1 VRLVEVLVTVVRTA
15 LVLVVLGVLLVAVV
29 VRVAGRCIEGV
40 LLLRRLGHVLLLV
53 VLLVLVRPVAL
64 ALVMV
69 LLNCS
74 LEEFLYDQ
82 SLHGLV

>member
-1 VRLVEVLVTVVRTA
+1 VRLVEVLVTVVRMV
-15 LVLVVLGVLLVAVV
+15 LVLVVLGVL
-29 VRVAGRCIEGV
+29 RVAGRSIEGV

-74 LEEFLYDQ
+74 LEEFPYDQ

>member
-1 VRLVEVLVTVVRTA
+1 VRLVEVLVTVVRTV
-15 LVLVVLGVLLVAVV
+15 LVLVVLGVL
-29 VRVAGRCIEGV
+29 RVAGRSIEGV
-40 LLLRRLGHVLLLV
+40 LLLLRRLGRVLLLV

>member
-1 VRLVEVLVTVVRTA
+1 VRLVEVLVTVVV
-15 LVLVVLGVLLVAVV
+15 LLVVLGVLPVV
-29 VRVAGRCIEGV
+29 VDRCIEGV
-40 LLLRRLGHVLLLV
+40 LLLRHLGRVLLLV

>member
-1 VRLVEVLVTVVRTA
+1 VEVVRLVGRCIGGVLLPLGRLVR
-15 LVLVVLGVLLVAVV
+15 VLVVLLA
-29 VRVAGRCIEGV
+29 
-40 LLLRRLGHVLLLV
+40 
-53 VLLVLVRPVAL
+53 LVRPVVL

-82 SLHGLV
+82 NLRELV

>member
-1 VRLVEVLVTVVRTA
+1 VRLVGVLVTVVRTV
-15 LVLVVLGVLLVAVV
+15 LVLVVLGVL
-29 VRVAGRCIEGV
+29 RVAGRSIEGV
-40 LLLRRLGHVLLLV
+40 LLLLRLGRVLLLV

-69 LLNCS
+69 LLSCS
-74 LEEFLYDQ
+74 LEGFLYGQ

>member
-1 VRLVEVLVTVVRTA
+1 VRLVEVLVTVVRT
-15 LVLVVLGVLLVAVV
+15 VLVVLGVL
-29 VRVAGRCIEGV
+29 RVAGRSIEGV
-40 LLLRRLGHVLLLV
+40 LLLLRLGRVLLLV
-53 VLLVLVRPVAL
+53 VLLALVHPVAL
-64 ALVMV
+64 VLVMV

>member
-1 VRLVEVLVTVVRTA
+1 LCGVACGTVVRTV
-15 LVLVVLGVLLVAVV
+15 LVLVVLGVLRVV
-29 VRVAGRCIEGV
+29 GRSIEGV
-40 LLLRRLGHVLLLV
+40 LLLRRLGRVLLLV

-82 SLHGLV
+82 NLRELV